1 MTSDTIETADLV
13 GLDPGFDDAGLASA
27 DAASA
32 DAASAGRASA
42 PDATSPAARRAKP
55 AALPGFDGLRV
66 AIVHDWLQTFA
77 GSERVLEQL
86 LLCFPE
92 ADLFAV
98 VDAMRAEERRFLR
111 GRPVTTSFIG
121 KLPFARRHFRHYL
134 GLMPL
139 AVQQFDLRRYDL
151 VISSSHAVAKGVMT
165 GPDQVHIAY
174 IHSPMRYIWDLQHQ
188 YLDQAGIAGDLRGA
202 YARWLFARLR
212 LWDAVSTNSVDVLVA
227 NSRYIARRIRKTYRR
242 EACVIHPP
250 VDIDRFRPPAQAGA
264 PRGDYYLL
272 VSRFVPYKRADLV
285 AGSFARTPNR
295 RLVVVGD
302 GPENRHV
309 HAAARGAANI
319 EFRGAVS
326 QDTLIHLMQHTRAL
340 VFAAEE
346 DFGITL
352 VEAQACGTPV
362 IAYGRGGAA
371 DIVIGPE
378 RKDPTGILFPRQ
390 DSESL
395 LEALDRFEA
404 TETAFRAGACRA
416 NAERFRAG
424 RFREAFLDLTLDAM
438 TQAARLD

>member
-1 MTSDTIETADLV
+1 MTSETIENAELVEIDPDLDGNVAHVRTAAALRPAPPV
-13 GLDPGFDDAGLASA
+13 GSTGSAGLH
-27 DAASA
+27 
-32 DAASAGRASA
+32 GR
-42 PDATSPAARRAKP
+42 
-55 AALPGFDGLRV
+55 RV

-86 LLCFPE
+86 LLCFPD
-92 ADLFAV
+92 ADLFAL
-98 VDAMRAEERRFLR
+98 VDVMSQTDRQFLR
-111 GRPVTTSFIG
+111 GRPVRTTFIG
-121 KLPFARRHFRHYL
+121 KLPFARRHFRQYL

-139 AVQQFDLRRYDL
+139 AIQQFDLRAYDL

-165 GPDQVHIAY
+165 GPDQIHIAY

-188 YLDQAGIAGDLRGA
+188 YLDQAGIAGGLRGA

-212 LWDAVSTNSVDVLVA
+212 LWDAISTNSVDVIVA
-227 NSRYIARRIRKTYRR
+227 NSHYIARRIRKTYRR

-250 VDIDRFRPPAQAGA
+250 VDIDRFRPPDDGA
-264 PRGDYYLL
+264 ARGDYYLL
-272 VSRFVPYKRADLV
+272 ASRFVPYKRADLV
-285 AGSFARTPNR
+285 AASFARTPGR

-302 GPENRHV
+302 GPEARQV
-309 HAAARGAANI
+309 HKAARGAPNI

-326 QDTLIHLMQHTRAL
+326 QETLIGLMQQARAL

-362 IAYGRGGAA
+362 IAYGHGGAA
-371 DIVIGPE
+371 DIIIGSE

-390 DSESL
+390 DEDSL
-395 LEALDRFEA
+395 LQALDRFEA
-404 TETAFRAGACRA
+404 RETEFRAGACRA

-424 RFREAFLDLTLDAM
+424 RFREAFFDLTVEAM
-438 TQAARLD
+438 TQAREEVPL